1 MGWSWWGKK
10 KIGRT
15 KSGVCESKV
24 VVPHYHLR
32 YGEKSKGQI
41 QKEIKANLKGTEGVP
56 NDNFV
61 FD

>member
-1 MGWSWWGKK
+1 MRKK